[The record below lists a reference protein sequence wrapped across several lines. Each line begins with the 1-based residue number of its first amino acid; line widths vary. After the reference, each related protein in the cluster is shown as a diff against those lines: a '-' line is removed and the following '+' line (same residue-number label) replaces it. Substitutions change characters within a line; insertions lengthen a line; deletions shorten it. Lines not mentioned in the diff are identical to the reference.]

1 MTGPV
6 LVAIDGSPAA
16 RRATR
21 VGVDLAAALGAE
33 LVFVHGSTKVAD
45 RLFERNPDTRDSEE
59 RVAEADAVL
68 AEAAGVARER
78 GLVHRLEVVGEES
91 AGDVAADIVGFAEAE
106 GASLIVVG
114 SRGLGNLRRAL
125 LGSVSRAILD
135 ATDIPVV
142 VVHAERG

>member
-1 MTGPV
+1 VTGPV
-6 LVAIDGSPAA
+6 VVAIDGSPAA
-16 RRATR
+16 RRATQ

-33 LVFVHGSTKVAD
+33 LVFVHGSTTIAD
-45 RLFERNPDTRDSEE
+45 RLFEQNPNTRDAGE
-59 RVAEADAVL
+59 RVAAADAVL
-68 AEAAGVARER
+68 AEAAEVARER
-78 GLVHRLEVVGEES
+78 GVAHRLEVVGEES

-106 GASLIVVG
+106 EASLIVVG

>member
-16 RRATR
+16 RRATH
-21 VGVDLAAALGAE
+21 VAIDLAAALGVE
-33 LVFVHGSTKVAD
+33 VVFVHGSTRVAG
-45 RLFERNPDTRDSEE
+45 RLFERNPNTRDSGE
-59 RVAEADAVL
+59 RVAEADDVL
-68 AEAAGVARER
+68 AVAAQAARER
-78 GLVHRLEVVGEES
+78 GVAHRLEVVGEES
-91 AGDVAADIVGFAEAE
+91 TGDVAADIVGFAEAE
-106 GASLIVVG
+106 EASLIVVG

-142 VVHAERG
+142 VVHAQRS